1 MVILVHRPGHRLEQ
15 GSLVF
20 GAGWSGE
27 SGFGRAVGVFAVFL
41 ARAAC
46 GFARSGEMPP
56 LRLLDGDS
64 RPIGEHFQGLAEL
77 DPLHFHHEAEDV
89 AADVADPAL
98 ERLPLGI
105 DLEAGAGVVVPGAQA
120 DVVAA
125 LATQLD
131 VAADQID
138 DVDRLL
144 DPLFGVERAS
154 SHR

>member
-1 MVILVHRPGHRLEQ
+1 MVLVHRPGHRLEQ
-15 GSLVF
+15 RSLVF
-20 GAGWSGE
+20 GADCE
-27 SGFGRAVGVFAVFL
+27 AASGFGWSSGILTIFL
-41 ARAAC
+41 AHPAC
-46 GFARSGEMPP
+46 GFARTAQAALP
-56 LRLLDGDS
+56 RLLDGDS
-64 RPIGEHFQGLAEL
+64 RPIGEHFEGFAEL
-77 DPLHFHHEAEDV
+77 DPFHFHHEAEDV
-89 AADVADPAL
+89 AADVAHPTL

-105 DLEAGAGVVVPGAQA
+105 DLKAGAGVVVPGTEA

-144 DPLFGVERAS
+144 DPLFAVERAT